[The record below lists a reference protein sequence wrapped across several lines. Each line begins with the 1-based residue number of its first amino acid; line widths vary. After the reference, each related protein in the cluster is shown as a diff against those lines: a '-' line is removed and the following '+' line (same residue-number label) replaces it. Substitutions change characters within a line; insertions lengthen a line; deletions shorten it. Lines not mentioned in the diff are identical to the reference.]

1 MAENDREEPA
11 ARAET
16 LKADV
21 FVSYASHDAPV
32 ANMLVE
38 ALEIHGLRCWIAP
51 RNVVPGSLYADEI
64 VGAIND
70 AKVVVLVLSEHAVAS
85 SHVGKEI
92 ERASSKRRRIIALRI
107 DSASLNRAFEY
118 FLSESQWI
126 DLHPGGADAAAAQ
139 LTAAV
144 RRHLEPSAVIGV
156 HIQSNKPVL
165 SPVRTVR
172 RGKWIVTG
180 VIAVLALAYVAVNK
194 VWLSKHSPVEDPA
207 GAIAPASIAMA
218 AAIPQK
224 SVAVLPFVDMSEKKD
239 QAYFADGLSEELI
252 EMLTKVPDLQVPA
265 RTSSFYFRDKQ
276 VTIAD
281 IAKALAVAHV
291 LEGSVRKSGKTIRIT
306 AQLVRADNGYHV
318 WSETYDRQID
328 DIFKVQDDIA
338 GAVVKS
344 LKVSLLAAGASRS
357 IPTTNTDAYTSY
369 LQARDL
375 FQRGS
380 KDDYRNAYEHLVQA
394 VALDPAFAPAWSEIA
409 RVRVRQYYLGQLPL
423 TAARAEAH
431 RAIGKALQLDPQL
444 AEAHLTRGRV
454 LYFLDWD
461 WQGADAEM
469 KTALRLDPGLGESY
483 RWAAMTAG
491 TLGRFDE
498 AEDLLR
504 KALTLDPMEAFT
516 YSTLSEYLRQSGHW
530 PEATK
535 AGARAHDLMPSI
547 FDNRYVAEIALSR
560 GDPQAALLALSR
572 VRSPIEIASIKA
584 RAFHALG
591 KNQDAAAALAEL
603 EKTAAADAPAEIARV
618 YALLGERD
626 LSFKWLDH
634 SYELRDPDIV
644 DIKRDRDFD
653 ALRTDPRY
661 VRFLQ
666 KMNLPL

>member
-1 MAENDREEPA
+1 MAEHDRGEPA

-16 LKADV
+16 FKADV
-21 FVSYASHDAPV
+21 FISYASHDAPL
-32 ANMLVE
+32 ANVIVE
-38 ALEIHGLRCWIAP
+38 ALEMHGIRCWIAP

-64 VGAIND
+64 IRAIND
-70 AKVVVLVLSEHAVAS
+70 ANVVVLLLSEHAIAS

-126 DLHPGGADAAAAQ
+126 DLHSGDADAAAAQ
-139 LTAAV
+139 LATAV
-144 RRHLEPSAVIGV
+144 RRHLEPSAEIGA
-156 HIQSNKPVL
+156 HIQSNKRLL

-172 RGKWIVTG
+172 LGKWLVTA
-180 VIAVLALAYVAVNK
+180 VVVVLALAWVTVNK
-194 VWLSKHSPVEDPA
+194 VWLSKHAQVEDPA
-207 GAIAPASIAMA
+207 AAIAPTSIAIA
-218 AAIPQK
+218 VVPQK

-252 EMLTKVPDLQVPA
+252 DMLTKISDLQVPA

-276 VTIAD
+276 ATIAD

-338 GAVVKS
+338 GSVVKS
-344 LKVSLLAAGASRS
+344 LKVSLLAGGASRS

-369 LQARDL
+369 LQARAL

-380 KDDYRNAYEHLVQA
+380 ADDYRNAYDHLTEA
-394 VALDPAFAPAWSEIA
+394 VALDPAFAAAWSEIA
-409 RVRVRQYYLGQLPL
+409 RVRVRQYYLGQITL

-444 AEAHLTRGRV
+444 PEAHLTRGRV

-461 WQGADAEM
+461 WQGADTEM
-469 KTALRLDPGLGESY
+469 KTSLRLDPGLGESY

-504 KALTLDPMEAFT
+504 KALALDPMEAFS
-516 YSTLSEYLRQSGHW
+516 YSTLSDYLRQSGHW

-547 FDNRYVAEIALSR
+547 FDNRYVAEIALCR
-560 GDPQAALLALSR
+560 GDPQAALSALPL
-572 VRSPIEIASIKA
+572 VRSPIEVVSIKA
-584 RAFHALG
+584 RAFRALG
-591 KNQDAAAALAEL
+591 RNQDAAAALTEL
-603 EKTAAADAPAEIARV
+603 EKTAAADAPTEIARV
-618 YALLGERD
+618 YALFGERD

-634 SYELRDPDIV
+634 SYEVRDPGIV

-653 ALRTDPRY
+653 ALRSDPRY